1 MSTII
6 LMAFALI
13 GVILSLFKDK
23 EKTKKSIGSAK
34 RMMGNMI
41 SDILGVLLLIGLVL
55 TLVSPDV
62 IEQTLG
68 GETGIFALLMS
79 ALVGTITLI
88 PAFVAFPL
96 IGSLRDSGAGIMSLT
111 AFLTTLT
118 MVGFVTFPL
127 EMKSFGKKF
136 ALFRNGLSFV
146 FAIVI
151 AVIMGQVM

>member
-1 MSTII
+1 MSTILLI
-6 LMAFALI
+6 TFALFS
-13 GVILSLFKDK
+13 VILSLFKDK
-23 EKTKKSIGSAK
+23 EKTKKSMGSAK
-34 RMMGNMI
+34 KMMGNML

-55 TLVSPDV
+55 TIISPEI
-62 IEQTLG
+62 IEGTLG
-68 GETGIFALLMS
+68 GETGIFAVVLS

-136 ALFRNGLSFV
+136 ALYRNGFSFI
-146 FAIVI
+146 FAILI
-151 AVIMGQVM
+151 AVIVGQVM